1 MSYGSKDWAAWV
13 QEEEEAFKHIKA
25 AYDAGIQVGLSQLP
39 SSQDEEDLTSYQ
51 TFDTANVYSN
61 GVSETILGK
70 AIKKFNLPR
79 EEIVIMTKVGPFRSR
94 LL

>member
-25 AYDAGIQVGLSQLP
+25 AYDAGIQVGLFQLP
-39 SSQDEEDLTSYQ
+39 SQDEQDLTSYQ
-51 TFDTANVYSN
+51 TFNTANVYSN